1 MLKDKRWNIQLIR
14 TDMIIEEL
22 YSWYAVD
29 FVLDTRSTEGGEK
42 PGHNLKTKYK
52 CKLNTESFN

>member
-1 MLKDKRWNIQLIR
+1 
-14 TDMIIEEL
+14 MIIEEL